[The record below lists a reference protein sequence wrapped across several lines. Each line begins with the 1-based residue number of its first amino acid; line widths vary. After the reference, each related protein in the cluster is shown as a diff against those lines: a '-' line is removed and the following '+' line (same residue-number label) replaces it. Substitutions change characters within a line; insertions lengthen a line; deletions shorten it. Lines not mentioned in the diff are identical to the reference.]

1 MNVDDRDA
9 YMQAGIIVR
18 EHDGMTVSLA
28 LLLGNSIVM
37 VIAEFIR
44 LEDTLL
50 IKGAQVE
57 GRGLTRTLIR
67 TFANVVGQIENVS
80 RVIVQGGK
88 RTSGGRAGSVPSPIQ
103 VEVQR

>member
-1 MNVDDRDA
+1 
-9 YMQAGIIVR
+9 MQAGIIVR

-44 LEDTLL
+44 LESTLL
-50 IKGAQVE
+50 IKGAHVE
-57 GRGLTRTLIR
+57 GRGLARTLIR
-67 TFANVVGQIENVS
+67 SFANVVGQIENVS
-80 RVIVQGGK
+80 RVIVQDGK
-88 RTSGGRAGSVPSPIQ
+88 RTSGRRAGNVPSPIQ